1 MSSASTPRWLL
12 TLRKGGRRPRGS
24 RPIDPSTI
32 QRSASS
38 SSTISEM
45 VLRCRP
51 ETRAR
56 SAREIGCLVRI
67 WLKIRL
73 RLICRGVLFEA
84 LTLLVNEKRG
94 GGALVRFS
102 TAMDM
107 LVIVQTLSGSNVV
120 GCGRDTAAPAGPVGV
135 EELAARL
142 IDALIRVSAEKVAL
156 RLQQICRQALRPVSV
171 VEGQGG

>member
-1 MSSASTPRWLL
+1 MPM
-12 TLRKGGRRPRGS
+12 
-24 RPIDPSTI
+24 PSK
-32 QRSASS
+32 
-38 SSTISEM
+38 
-45 VLRCRP
+45 
-51 ETRAR
+51 AR
-56 SAREIGCLVRI
+56 SL
-67 WLKIRL
+67 LKIRL

-120 GCGRDTAAPAGPVGV
+120 GCGRDTAAPSGPVGV

-142 IDALIRVSAEKVAL
+142 VDPLVRVCAEKVPL
-156 RLQQICRQALRPVSV
+156 RLQQIC
-171 VEGQGG
+171 